1 MAPSLLTITEAG
13 INLGDRWL
21 LRGASL
27 SLHAGDKLA
36 LVGVNGAGKSSLM
49 KLLAGQGEMDEG
61 TLWIAPGTTVA
72 YLPQAPLIPE
82 GISLRDIV
90 VGNTDISAV
99 GHKADNILKLLNLD
113 PYRNSTGL
121 SGGEARR
128 VSLARAIL
136 LSLTLYFWMSQPTI
150 WTFQR

>member
-72 YLPQAPLIPE
+72 YHRKPLIPE
-82 GISLRDIV
+82 ASLYVMLEIR
-90 VGNTDISAV
+90 
-99 GHKADNILKLLNLD
+99 H
-113 PYRNSTGL
+113 
-121 SGGEARR
+121 
-128 VSLARAIL
+128 
-136 LSLTLYFWMSQPTI
+136 
-150 WTFQR
+150 